1 MLFWEK
7 LMKPESY
14 HGQWERREKDDLKRG
29 SRGRFESVRLKGQMD
44 ESQTSGN
51 SVSVFYRIRRFTEG
65 RCVSQGQDGVTRRRD
80 AH

>member
-1 MLFWEK
+1 MT
-7 LMKPESY
+7 PESY

-29 SRGRFESVRLKGQMD
+29 SRGRFESMRLKGQMD

>member
-1 MLFWEK
+1 MT
-7 LMKPESY
+7 PESY

-29 SRGRFESVRLKGQMD
+29 SRGRFESMRLKGQMD

-51 SVSVFYRIRRFTEG
+51 LVSVFYRIRRLTEG
-65 RCVSQGQDGVTRRRD
+65 RCVSQGQDCMTRRRD